1 MKEAWAIRDINNE
14 VISTSKQ
21 LGVNNVIYYGGPGIS
36 KNK

>member
-21 LGVNNVIYYGGPGIS
+21 LGVNNIIYYGGPEYQ
-36 KNK
+36 K